1 LLATLSL
8 IGFINTFNASTQPAK
23 KEIIHMKIL
32 HLDSSILGGAS
43 VSRQL
48 SAEIVAKLR
57 ADNPGAEV
65 TYRDIG
71 GSPLPHLSGAVL
83 AAAQGPQEVTG
94 ELAHDLKIGG
104 DVMNEFLSAD
114 AVVIGAPMYNF
125 GVSSQLKA
133 WIDRIAVAGKTFRYT
148 EKGPEGLAGAKKVFV
163 ALSRGGFYGPESGM
177 NAFEHQESHLK
188 AVFTF
193 LGVRDI
199 TFVAAEG
206 LNISADQK
214 SAALKKASGE
224 IASIAA

>member
-1 LLATLSL
+1 
-8 IGFINTFNASTQPAK
+8 
-23 KEIIHMKIL
+23 MKIL
-32 HLDSSILGGAS
+32 HIDSSILGGAS

-48 SAEIVAKLR
+48 SAGIVARLK
-57 ADNPGAEV
+57 ATHPGAEV

-71 GSPLPHLSGAVL
+71 ANPLPHLSGAVL
-83 AAAQGPQEVTG
+83 GAAQGPQEVTG
-94 ELAHDLKIGG
+94 DLAQDLKTGG
-104 DVMNEFLSAD
+104 EVLAEFLAAD
-114 AVVIGAPMYNF
+114 AIVIGAPMYNF

-148 EKGPEGLAGAKKVFV
+148 EKGPEGLAGDKKVFV

-193 LGVRDI
+193 LGIRDI

-214 SAALKKASGE
+214 AASLQKATSEIAAL
-224 IASIAA
+224 AA

>member
-1 LLATLSL
+1 
-8 IGFINTFNASTQPAK
+8 
-23 KEIIHMKIL
+23 MKIL
-32 HLDSSILGGAS
+32 HIDSSILGGAS

-48 SAEIVAKLR
+48 SAEIAARLK
-57 ADNPGAEV
+57 ATHPGAEV

-71 GSPLPHLSGAVL
+71 AHPLPHLSGAVL

-94 ELAHDLKIGG
+94 ELAQDLKTGG
-104 DVMNEFLSAD
+104 EVLAEFMAAD
-114 AVVIGAPMYNF
+114 AIVIGAPMYNF

-148 EKGPEGLAGAKKVFV
+148 EKGPEGLAGAKKVFL
-163 ALSRGGFYGPESGM
+163 ALSRGGFYGPDSGM

-193 LGVRDI
+193 LGIREI

-214 SAALKKASGE
+214 AASLQKAASEIAAL
-224 IASIAA
+224 AA

>member
-1 LLATLSL
+1 M
-8 IGFINTFNASTQPAK
+8 NV
-23 KEIIHMKIL
+23 L
-32 HLDSSILGGAS
+32 HIDSSILGGAS

-48 SAEIVAKLR
+48 SADIVAKLR
-57 ADNPGAEV
+57 ATNPGAKV

-71 GSPLPHLSGAVL
+71 GEPLPHLSGAIL

-94 ELAHDLKIGG
+94 DLAAQLKTGG
-104 DVMNEFLSAD
+104 DVLNEFINAD

-133 WIDRIAVAGKTFRYT
+133 WIDRIAVAGKTFRYS
-148 EKGPEGLAGAKKVFV
+148 EKGPEGLMGGKKVYV
-163 ALSRGGFYGPESGM
+163 AISRGGFYGPESGM

-193 LGVRDI
+193 LGITDV

-206 LNISADQK
+206 LNISPDQK
-214 SAALKKASGE
+214 ANSLKKAAG
-224 IASIAA
+224 AIAAIAA

>member
-1 LLATLSL
+1 M
-8 IGFINTFNASTQPAK
+8 
-23 KEIIHMKIL
+23 KEHGHMKIL
-32 HLDSSILGGAS
+32 HIDSSILGGAS

-48 SAEIVAKLR
+48 SAGIVARLK
-57 ADNPGAEV
+57 ATYPGAEV

-71 GSPLPHLSGAVL
+71 ANPLPHLSGAVL

-94 ELAHDLKIGG
+94 DLAQDLKTGG
-104 DVMNEFLSAD
+104 EVLAEFLAAD
-114 AVVIGAPMYNF
+114 ALVIGAPMYNF

-148 EKGPEGLAGAKKVFV
+148 EKGPEGLAGDKKILV

-193 LGVRDI
+193 LGIRDI

-214 SAALKKASGE
+214 AASLQKATSEIAAL
-224 IASIAA
+224 AA

>member
-1 LLATLSL
+1 
-8 IGFINTFNASTQPAK
+8 
-23 KEIIHMKIL
+23 MKIL
-32 HLDSSILGGAS
+32 HIDSSILGGAS

-48 SAEIVAKLR
+48 SAGIVARLK
-57 ADNPGAEV
+57 ATYPGAEV

-71 GSPLPHLSGAVL
+71 ANPLPHLSGAVL

-94 ELAHDLKIGG
+94 DLAQDLKTGG
-104 DVMNEFLSAD
+104 EVLAEFLAAD
-114 AVVIGAPMYNF
+114 ALVIGAPMYNF

-148 EKGPEGLAGAKKVFV
+148 EKGPEGLAGDKKILV

-193 LGVRDI
+193 LGIRDI

-214 SAALKKASGE
+214 AASLQKATSEIAAL
-224 IASIAA
+224 AA

>member
-1 LLATLSL
+1 
-8 IGFINTFNASTQPAK
+8 
-23 KEIIHMKIL
+23 MKIL
-32 HLDSSILGGAS
+32 HIDSSILGGAS

-48 SAEIVAKLR
+48 SAEIAARLK
-57 ADNPGAEV
+57 ATHPGAEV

-71 GSPLPHLSGAVL
+71 ANPLPHLSGAVL

-94 ELAHDLKIGG
+94 DLAQDLKTGG
-104 DVMNEFLSAD
+104 DVLAEFLAAD
-114 AVVIGAPMYNF
+114 AIVIGAPMYNF

-177 NAFEHQESHLK
+177 NAFEHQESHLR

-193 LGVRDI
+193 LGIRDI

-214 SAALKKASGE
+214 AASLQKATSEIAAL
-224 IASIAA
+224 AA

>member
-1 LLATLSL
+1 
-8 IGFINTFNASTQPAK
+8 
-23 KEIIHMKIL
+23 MKIL
-32 HLDSSILGGAS
+32 HIDSSILGGAS

-71 GSPLPHLSGAVL
+71 GNPLPHLSGAVL

-94 ELAHDLKIGG
+94 ELAQDLKTGS
-104 DVMNEFLSAD
+104 DVLAEFLAAD
-114 AVVIGAPMYNF
+114 AIVIGAPMYNF

-133 WIDRIAVAGKTFRYT
+133 WVDRILIAGKTFRYT

-163 ALSRGGFYGPESGM
+163 AVSRGGFYGPESGM
-177 NAFEHQESHLK
+177 GAFEHQESHLK

-193 LGVRDI
+193 IGVTDI
-199 TFVAAEG
+199 TFIQAEG
-206 LNISADQK
+206 LAIGADQK
-214 SAALKKASGE
+214 AAALKKASGE
-224 IASIAA
+224 IASLAA

>member
-1 LLATLSL
+1 
-8 IGFINTFNASTQPAK
+8 
-23 KEIIHMKIL
+23 MKIL
-32 HLDSSILGGAS
+32 HIDSSILGGAS

-48 SAEIVAKLR
+48 SAGIVARLK
-57 ADNPGAEV
+57 ATYPGAEV

-71 GSPLPHLSGAVL
+71 ANPLPHLSGAVL
-83 AAAQGPQEVTG
+83 GAAQGPQEVTG
-94 ELAHDLKIGG
+94 DLAQDLKAGG
-104 DVMNEFLSAD
+104 EVLAEFLAAD
-114 AVVIGAPMYNF
+114 AIVIGAPMYNF

-148 EKGPEGLAGAKKVFV
+148 EKGPEGLAGDKKVFV

-193 LGVRDI
+193 LGIRDI

-214 SAALKKASGE
+214 AASLQKATSEIAAL
-224 IASIAA
+224 AA

>member
-1 LLATLSL
+1 
-8 IGFINTFNASTQPAK
+8 
-23 KEIIHMKIL
+23 MKIL
-32 HLDSSILGGAS
+32 HIDSSILGGAS

-48 SAEIVAKLR
+48 SAGIVARLK
-57 ADNPGAEV
+57 ATYPGAEV

-71 GSPLPHLSGAVL
+71 ANPLPHLSGAVL

-94 ELAHDLKIGG
+94 DLAQDLKTGG
-104 DVMNEFLSAD
+104 EVLAEFLAAD
-114 AVVIGAPMYNF
+114 AIVIGAPMYNF

-148 EKGPEGLAGAKKVFV
+148 EKGPEGLAGDKKVLV

-193 LGVRDI
+193 LGIRDI

-214 SAALKKASGE
+214 AASLQKATSEIAAL
-224 IASIAA
+224 AA

>member
-1 LLATLSL
+1 
-8 IGFINTFNASTQPAK
+8 
-23 KEIIHMKIL
+23 MKIL
-32 HLDSSILGGAS
+32 HIDSSILGGAS

-48 SAEIVAKLR
+48 SAEITARLK
-57 ADNPGAEV
+57 ATHPGAEV

-71 GSPLPHLSGAVL
+71 ANPLPHLSGAVL

-94 ELAHDLKIGG
+94 ELAQDLQIGG
-104 DVMNEFLSAD
+104 EVLAEFLAAD
-114 AVVIGAPMYNF
+114 AIVIGAPMYNF

-163 ALSRGGFYGPESGM
+163 ALSRGGFYGPDSGM
-177 NAFEHQESHLK
+177 NAFEHQESHLQ

-193 LGVRDI
+193 LGIRDI

-214 SAALKKASGE
+214 AASLQKAASEIAAL
-224 IASIAA
+224 AA